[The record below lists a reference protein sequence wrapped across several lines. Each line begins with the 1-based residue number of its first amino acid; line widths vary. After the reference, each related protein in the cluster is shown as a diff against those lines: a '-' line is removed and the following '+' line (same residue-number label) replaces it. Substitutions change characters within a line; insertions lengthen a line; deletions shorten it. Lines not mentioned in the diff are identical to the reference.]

1 MKTRLLVFAAG
12 CGLLLLWVFP
22 QTDFIYSRW
31 SNEENRWVAFKTISQ
46 RAFIT
51 NIDFG
56 TTPSIS
62 PQNDDF
68 LGPMLRNRTVSVPWG
83 YGLQKQVTV
92 RWLTQLVQSA
102 LIVAISVGL
111 FWAVR
116 EFSHVQK

>member
-12 CGLLLLWVFP
+12 CGLLLLLVFP

-68 LGPMLRNRTVSVPWG
+68 LGPMLRNMTVSVPWG